1 MRDRHGGAT
10 CRQPPERF
18 GDACLGR
25 RIDRAGRF
33 VEDQQARIGDLR
45 AHERDQLSLAD
56 RELFTALT
64 GTGVQPVLE
73 RAHPLAES
81 QLERCVDLAIGG
93 ALAPGL
99 DVLAHRPVEEEAVL
113 HHTDRD
119 PARRRVDL
127 SQVGAPTSIEPV
139 RGSARRVSSFANVV
153 LPLPVSPTIATCAP
167 AGIATPMSW
176 RTGGPPR

>member
-1 MRDRHGGAT
+1 MRASVAGSTALV
-10 CRQPPERF
+10 
-18 GDACLGR
+18 ASS
-25 RIDRAGRF
+25 RIR
-33 VEDQQARIGDLR
+33 QARIGDLR

-81 QLERCVDLAIGG
+81 QLLERCVDLAIGG

-113 HHTDRD
+113 RHHTDRD

-127 SQVGAPTSIEPV
+127 SQVGAPYLDRAGPWVGEAGEQL
-139 RGSARRVSSFANVV
+139 RERRLA
-153 LPLPVSPTIATCAP
+153 AP
-167 AGIATPMSW
+167 RLAHDRHVCPGRIATPMSW